1 MKRVYIFFILIIG
14 TVINLSAQ
22 NSIRPNLYFQDM
34 NFYNPAHIS
43 MDSSQNYCF
52 SLLGSYKF
60 IKNEEAIWK
69 KPMSVYLNHIGR
81 IKHNNLYY
89 SVSYLNDSYSFFNRN
104 GLNLGIT
111 YQLKWGKSS
120 VLSFG
125 GRAVFN
131 FDAVNWDKLRLPVNK
146 SGKAL
151 LFNPDLDF
159 GIEYK
164 VKGFTVGLG
173 AQNLIG
179 YGAKT
184 DNEKLIENK
193 RALSLNASY
202 LFDIGQHF
210 KIAPLAMLYWDRK
223 IIYDLGVHLSIYE
236 YAKISYVIRINELR
250 NIFTADIRIIPNLYL
265 GAAFDFSLIL
275 PDKNLGVV
283 LKYGF

>member
-1 MKRVYIFFILIIG
+1 MKRAYTFFVLLIG

-120 VLSFG
+120 SFSFG

-131 FDAVNWDKLRLPVNK
+131 FDAVNWDKLMLPLDK
-146 SGKAL
+146 TGTTL
-151 LFNPDLDF
+151 IFNPDLDF

-173 AQNLIG
+173 TQNLIG
-179 YGAKT
+179 YGTKIEH
-184 DNEKLIENK
+184 EKLIEN
-193 RALSLNASY
+193 RRVASLNVSY
-202 LFDIGQHF
+202 LFDIGQNF

-223 IIYDLGVHLSIYE
+223 MMYDLGVYLSMYE
-236 YAKISYVIRINELR
+236 YAKVSYVIRINELR
-250 NIFTADIRIIPNLYL
+250 NIFTADIRIIPHLYL
-265 GAAFDFSLIL
+265 GAAFDFSLVL